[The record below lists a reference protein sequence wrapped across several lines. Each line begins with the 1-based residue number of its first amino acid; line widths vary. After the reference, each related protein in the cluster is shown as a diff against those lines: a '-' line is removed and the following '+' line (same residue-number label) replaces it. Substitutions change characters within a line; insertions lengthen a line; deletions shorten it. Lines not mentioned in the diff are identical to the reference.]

1 MNTTIRAAIVAA
13 AAAGT
18 MALPTAASASAGSP
32 GAIPASTTYHAGSC
46 SAQGGYATCVESG
59 IARTPRGIYAHVWA
73 SPAQKVFVSWDMVCS
88 KGTGAGS
95 SSGSFTASTTVKRWI
110 PHPYA
115 HPDSCTIAVDGSLS
129 RNGNKITV
137 WTTYTR

>member
-1 MNTTIRAAIVAA
+1 MNIMTKAAFVAA

-18 MALPTAASASAGSP
+18 VALPAAVASASTHYPAG
-32 GAIPASTTYHAGSC
+32 HC

-59 IARTPRGIYAHVWA
+59 TAYHPRGIYAHVWA
-73 SPAQKVFVSWDMVCS
+73 SPAQRVDVFWNMVCS

-95 SSGSFTASTTVKRWI
+95 SSGSFTASTTVSRWI

-115 HPDSCTIAVDGSLS
+115 HPDSCTIAVEGSLH

-137 WTTYTR
+137 WTNYTR